1 MSAHLIRNLQALV
14 ELRTTEVDR
23 LEADVAAKA
32 SVCARYRSSVA
43 KLADLVA
50 GSGGSGA
57 LALHLAANCGDYKQ
71 SVMQLAATHQ
81 LDLGLHEAELAHT
94 KAALHAAWARRAAL
108 AQVLAETEGALH
120 AARQARERKLHDELA
135 TQLWL
140 RGQP

>member
-1 MSAHLIRNLQALV
+1 MSVHLIRNLHALV
-14 ELRTTEVDR
+14 ELRSTEIDK

-32 SVCARYRSSVA
+32 SICARYRSSVV

-50 GSGGSGA
+50 GSGSSGA
-57 LALHLAANCGDYKQ
+57 LALHLSANCGDYKQ
-71 SVMQLAATHQ
+71 SVMQLAATHEV
-81 LDLGLHEAELAHT
+81 DLTLHEAELAHT

-108 AQVLAETEGALH
+108 AQVLAETEGALY
-120 AARQARERKLHDELA
+120 AARQARERRQHDELA